1 MKPKHKKITPQ
12 VQDLDVTPFLNLM
25 VVLIPFLL
33 ATAVFSQVAIQELN
47 LPQAAAG
54 GATPDKP
61 LVTIEVM
68 VRKSG
73 LEIGNGKVI
82 TVSIPNKEDK
92 YDLET
97 LSLEL
102 RALKARYPDKEDINV
117 LIEPRIRYSDV
128 IAVMDAVKI
137 WLPPKPDAAAVQEGE
152 QAAEQETVAAP
163 PNGFVLFP
171 QISIGDAP

>member
-1 MKPKHKKITPQ
+1 MKRKYKKGAPQ

-54 GATPDKP
+54 GSTPDKP

-68 VRKSG
+68 VRKDR
-73 LEIGNGKVI
+73 LEVGNGKVI
-82 TVSIPNKEDK
+82 TASFPNKEDK
-92 YDLET
+92 YDLES

-102 RALKARYPDKEDINV
+102 RMLKERYKDKEDINV

-128 IAVMDAVKI
+128 IAVMDAVKV
-137 WLPPKPDAAAVQEGE
+137 WLPPKSEGQPE
-152 QAAEQETVAAP
+152 QAGESGEEQTASAPAE
-163 PNGFVLFP
+163 GFVLFP
-171 QISIGDAP
+171 EISIGDAP

>member
-1 MKPKHKKITPQ
+1 MKRKYKKGTPQ

-54 GATPDKP
+54 GVTPDKP

-102 RALKARYPDKEDINV
+102 RAMKARYPDKEDINV

-128 IAVMDAVKI
+128 IAVMDAVKV
-137 WLPPKPDAAAVQEGE
+137 WLPPKSDANAVQEGE
-152 QAAEQETVAAP
+152 QVLEQEAVVAP
-163 PNGFVLFP
+163 PEGFVLFP
-171 QISIGDAP
+171 EISIGDAP

>member
-1 MKPKHKKITPQ
+1 VKRKHKKGAPQ

-61 LVTIEVM
+61 LITIEVM
-68 VRKSG
+68 VRKSS
-73 LEIGNGKVI
+73 LEIGNGKLI
-82 TVSIPNKEDK
+82 TASIPNKDDK
-92 YDLET
+92 HDLET

-102 RALKARYPDKEDINV
+102 RELKERYPEKEDINV
-117 LIEPRIRYSDV
+117 LIEPHIRYSDV

-137 WLPPKPDAAAVQEGE
+137 WLPPKSEVAGEPGVAVGIPE
-152 QAAEQETVAAP
+152 
-163 PNGFVLFP
+163 GFVLFP
-171 QISIGDAP
+171 EISIGDAP

>member
-1 MKPKHKKITPQ
+1 MKRKHKKVAPQ

-54 GATPDKP
+54 GATPDTP

-68 VRKSG
+68 VRKSS
-73 LEIGNGKVI
+73 LEIGNGKAI
-82 TVSIPNKEDK
+82 TVTIPNKDDK
-92 YDLET
+92 HDLET

-102 RALKARYPDKEDINV
+102 RMLKERYQDKEDINV
-117 LIEPRIRYSDV
+117 LIEPNIRYSDV
-128 IAVMDAVKI
+128 IAVMDAVKA
-137 WLPPKPDAAAVQEGE
+137 WLPPKADAEAGAEAGQGVAVSS
-152 QAAEQETVAAP
+152 AEP
-163 PNGFVLFP
+163 FVLFP
-171 QISIGDAP
+171 AISIGDAP

>member
-1 MKPKHKKITPQ
+1 MRRKHKKGAPQ

-54 GATPDKP
+54 GVTPDKP

-68 VRKSG
+68 VRKSS

-92 YDLET
+92 YDLEA

-128 IAVMDAVKI
+128 IAVMDAVKV
-137 WLPPKPDAAAVQEGE
+137 WLPAKPDPESAQEEE
-152 QAAEQETVAAP
+152 QAEEQETVVAP
-163 PNGFVLFP
+163 PEGFVLFP
-171 QISIGDAP
+171 EISIGDAP